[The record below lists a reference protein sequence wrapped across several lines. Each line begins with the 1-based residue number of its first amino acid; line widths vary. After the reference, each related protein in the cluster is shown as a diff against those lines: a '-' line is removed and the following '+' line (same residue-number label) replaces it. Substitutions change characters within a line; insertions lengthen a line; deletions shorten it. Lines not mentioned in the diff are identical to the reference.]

1 MPSEAY
7 PRILVGDDKH
17 LEGMEESLEGAVS
30 LSIFFSGVIY
40 P

>member
-7 PRILVGDDKH
+7 PSQLGDGDRH
-17 LEGMEESLEGAVS
+17 LEGTEESLEAAVR
-30 LSIFFSGVIY
+30 LAIFFSGVIY

>member
-1 MPSEAY
+1 MPSDAY
-7 PRILVGDDKH
+7 PSQLGDGDKR
-17 LEGMEESLEGAVS
+17 LEGMEESLEAAVR